1 MSNPDVI
8 VVGGGVSGLSVAWWL
23 AQAGIAVEVWEQ
35 DARPG
40 GKILTREADGY
51 LTERAASMML
61 NFRPEVSQMLAS
73 TRLDAAKVMCPGTP
87 QDQRYLVQDGRLVP
101 FPLRLGELML
111 SPLWSVRGKLRLLL
125 EPFVPRGGHPDET
138 VSEFII
144 RRLGREALE
153 KAMEPFIAGPL
164 ASDPDQANAHA
175 VLPRLVAL
183 ERRYGSLALGA
194 GVHQILQRR
203 GAPVREMFSFSG
215 GMSSLVEALAATPG
229 VRFRAGSTATQL
241 EPTESGWRLVGSTPD
256 GDYMVR
262 ARHLVLSAP
271 APAAAA
277 LVHPLDTELARL
289 LRGIGYAPL
298 MVVHLAFDRSA
309 IRQPLDG
316 LGFLVPR
323 LERLQLTGCQ
333 WISSL
338 FPCRAPRGKVLLACY
353 VGGARA
359 PETMDWD
366 DDQCI
371 EAAVAWLGPLMGIDA
386 APERVWIDRHERA
399 LPLYHGAYLC
409 RLHAIARCLGS
420 WPGLH
425 LAANYWGGVSV
436 RDRIVRGFALAQR
449 IRTALAGSR
458 LSSSLAPAF
467 HPCPAPSVT
476 RSSCQESL

>member
-51 LTERAASMML
+51 LIERAASMML

-101 FPLRLGELML
+101 FPSRLGGLMR
-111 SPLWSVRGKLRLLL
+111 SPLWSVRGRLRLLA
-125 EPFVPRGGHPDET
+125 EPFVPRGGHPAET
-138 VSEFII
+138 VSEFVV

-175 VLPRLVAL
+175 VLPRLAAL

-194 GVHQILQRR
+194 GMHQILQRR

-215 GMSSLVEALAATPG
+215 GMSSLIEALAATPG
-229 VRFRAGSTATQL
+229 VRFRAGSTATLL
-241 EPTESGWRLVGSTPD
+241 EPEKSGWRVAGRTCN
-256 GDYMVR
+256 GEYTVR

-271 APAAAA
+271 APAAAT
-277 LVHPLDTELARL
+277 LLHPLDVELGRL
-289 LRGIGYAPL
+289 LCGIEYAPVT
-298 MVVHLAFDRSA
+298 VVHLGFDRSA
-309 IRQPLDG
+309 IRHPLDG

-323 LERLQLTGCQ
+323 SAGMQLTGCQ

-338 FPCRAPRGKVLLACY
+338 FPSRAPRGKVLLTCY

-359 PETMDWD
+359 PETKDWD
-366 DDQCI
+366 DDRCL
-371 EAAVAWLGPLMGIDA
+371 EAVMAWLGSLLKIDT
-386 APERVWIDRHERA
+386 APERVWIERHERA
-399 LPLYHGAYLC
+399 LPLYHGAYC
-409 RLHAIARCLGS
+409 GRLQEIARCLGR
-420 WPGLH
+420 WPGLY

-458 LSSSLAPAF
+458 LSSSPAPVF
-467 HPCPAPSVT
+467 HPCPTPAVT
-476 RSSCQESL
+476 RSACQASS

>member
-23 AQAGIAVEVWEQ
+23 AQVGIAVEVWEQ

-61 NFRPEVSQMLAS
+61 NFRPEVSRMLAL
-73 TRLDAAKVMCPGTP
+73 TGLGAAKVMCPSAP
-87 QDQRYLVQDGRLVP
+87 ENQRYLVQDGRLVP
-101 FPLRLGELML
+101 FPLRLRTLML
-111 SPLWSVRGKLRLLL
+111 SPLWSLRGKLRLLA

-138 VSEFII
+138 VSEFIV
-144 RRLGREALE
+144 RRLGREVLE
-153 KAMEPFIAGPL
+153 KAIEPFVAGPL
-164 ASDPDQANAHA
+164 ASDPDQASARA

-183 ERRYGSLALGA
+183 ENSYGSLALGI
-194 GVHQILQRR
+194 GVRTILQRR
-203 GAPVREMFSFSG
+203 TAPVHETFSFRK
-215 GMSSLVEALAATPG
+215 GMATLIDTLAAAPG
-229 VRFRAGSTATQL
+229 VRFRARCTATQL
-241 EPTESGWRLVGSTPD
+241 EPRGSGWRLVGRTPD
-256 GDYMVR
+256 GDHMVR

-271 APAAAA
+271 APAAAM
-277 LVHPLDTELARL
+277 LVHPLDTQLARL

-298 MVVHLAFDRSA
+298 TVVHLAFDRSA

-323 LERLQLTGCQ
+323 VERLQLTGCQ

-359 PETMDWD
+359 PETRDWD

-371 EAAVAWLGPLMGIDA
+371 EAVVAWLGSLMGIDA
-386 APERVWIDRHERA
+386 APERVWIDRHECG
-399 LPLYHGAYLC
+399 LPLYHGAHPG
-409 RLHAIARCLGS
+409 RLGAMTERLGN

-436 RDRIVRGFALAQR
+436 RDRIAHGYALAQR
-449 IRTALAGSR
+449 IRTALAGSA
-458 LSSSLAPAF
+458 LPSVAPAF
-467 HPCPAPSVT
+467 RFCPMRGVT

>member
-35 DARPG
+35 DVRPG
-40 GKILTREADGY
+40 GKIRTREADGY

-73 TRLDAAKVMCPGTP
+73 TRLDAAKTMCPDAP
-87 QDQRYLVQDGRLVP
+87 QDQRYVVQNGRLMP
-101 FPLRLGELML
+101 FPLRLGDLMR

-138 VSEFII
+138 VSEFIV

-164 ASDPDQANAHA
+164 ASDPDQASARA

-183 ERRYGSLALGA
+183 ENSYGSLALGI
-194 GVHQILQRR
+194 GVRTILQRR
-203 GAPVREMFSFSG
+203 TAPVREMFSFSG
-215 GMSSLVEALAATPG
+215 GMSTLIEALAATPG

-241 EPTESGWRLVGSTPD
+241 EPERSGWRVAGRTCN
-256 GDYMVR
+256 GEYTVR

-271 APAAAA
+271 APAAAT
-277 LVHPLDTELARL
+277 LLHPLDVELARL

-298 MVVHLAFDRSA
+298 TVVHLAFDRSA

-359 PETMDWD
+359 PETRDWD

-371 EAAVAWLGPLMGIDA
+371 EAVVAWLGSLMGIDA
-386 APERVWIDRHERA
+386 APERVWIDRHECG
-399 LPLYHGAYLC
+399 LPLYHGAHPG
-409 RLHAIARCLGS
+409 RLRAMEDRLGT

-436 RDRIVRGFALAQR
+436 RDRITQGHALAQR
-449 IRTALAGSR
+449 IRTALAGSAPP
-458 LSSSLAPAF
+458 SLAPAF
-467 HPCPAPSVT
+467 RFCPMRGVT